1 MQDTPTKERKVVFDM
16 FFAGSSS
23 ILTALDALCD
33 ALATFNLCEEESA
46 RLCALIEGR
55 AAQERGR
62 E

>member
-1 MQDTPTKERKVVFDM
+1 M
-16 FFAGSSS
+16 FFTGSSS

-33 ALATFNLCEEESA
+33 ALCDALATFNLCEEDSA

>member
-1 MQDTPTKERKVVFDM
+1 M
-16 FFAGSSS
+16 FFTGSSS

-33 ALATFNLCEEESA
+33 ALATFNLCEEDTA